1 MKDFLVDFEN
11 LVTSICGIYW
21 MSTGGYRA
29 SIEEMNQ
36 AQEKQIRQLRTK
48 NPRFANMEF
57 VDSLPCMYCE
67 GDPNL
72 PSAVVLYSCSQKEY
86 KEMNREN
93 GSNWQFIG
101 KMCVIT
107 IYQYW
112 EDYFRPEIARQLG
125 VKRDDIVSDI
135 MGDLRLIRH
144 SIVHHGGVALKE
156 VENCKI
162 LQWFREGDEISIDEN
177 KFKKIIFFVKK
188 SINDGN
194 FIKT

>member
-11 LVTSICGIYW
+11 LVTSVCGIYW

-29 SIEEMNQ
+29 LMEEMNQ
-36 AQEKQIRQLRTK
+36 VQKMQIRQLRRK
-48 NPRFANMEF
+48 NPRNANMEF

-72 PSAVVLYSCSQKEY
+72 PGAVALYSCSQKEY
-86 KEMNREN
+86 KEMNSEN

-112 EDYFRPEIARQLG
+112 EDYFRPEIAKQLG
-125 VKRDDIVSDI
+125 VEKDDIVSDI

-144 SIVHHGGVALKE
+144 SIIHRGGVALKE
-156 VENCKI
+156 VENCKV

-177 KFKKIIFFVKK
+177 KFKKIIFLIKK
-188 SINDGN
+188 SIHDEN